1 MKAPLFVRSLTAD
14 EQQALQTGRRS
25 RDAFTVRRSQIL
37 LASAAGQ
44 KPSEIA
50 TTVGI
55 CVQSV
60 RNAIHDFNERGVA
73 CVQEQSHRTKTSRL
87 IFTPPR
93 LAQLRELLHQT
104 PRKYGQETSTW
115 TLLLVA
121 QVAFAQGITEAL
133 VSDETIRDALRR
145 LGVKWRRAKHWITSP
160 DPAYARKKR
169 RGNA

>member
-1 MKAPLFVRSLTAD
+1 MKAPLFVRSLTTD
-14 EQQALQTGRRS
+14 EQQALQAGRRS
-25 RDAFTVRRSQIL
+25 RDAFTVRRSQIV

-50 TTVGI
+50 TTVGV

-60 RNAIHDFNERGVA
+60 RNAIRDFNERGVA
-73 CVQEQSHRTKTSRL
+73 CVQPQSHRTKTSRL

-93 LAQLRELLHQT
+93 LSQLRELLHQS
-104 PRKYGQETSTW
+104 PRQYGQETSHW

-121 QVAFAQGITEAL
+121 QVAHARGITAAL

-169 RGNA
+169 RGSG